1 MSQVILKA
9 QTSFVTPEGRGQE
22 ASSER
27 HSRDDYDVE
36 RNPDL
41 YIFNHEVAQR

>member
-9 QTSFVTPEGRGQE
+9 QTSFVTPEARGQE

-27 HSRDDYDVE
+27 HSLDDDNIE
-36 RNPDL
+36 RNADL
-41 YIFNHEVAQR
+41 YSFNHKVAQR